1 MPRIVLHDYELFSKQ
16 TNVIGLFSQVSVSK
30 ARRKINISEVLQS
43 CPGIL
48 MVQPGLLKRK
58 RKYRPKYLE
67 NKMKL
72 HVFDLFWTKMITKNI
87 LSIINYAQRY
97 WNLKKKISYFVPSRR
112 YNI

>member
-1 MPRIVLHDYELFSKQ
+1 VILFIKQFLSMPRIVLHDYELFSKQ

-43 CPGIL
+43 CPGNL

-72 HVFDLFWTKMITKNI
+72 HDVFHLF
-87 LSIINYAQRY
+87 
-97 WNLKKKISYFVPSRR
+97 
-112 YNI
+112 